1 MAAWD
6 WTKGAAQTVWEGI
19 KTAGNT
25 VAGFVADRFSTP
37 EKASNTLAAIGLAL
51 DTAAAYCGA
60 VAIGLSIPTF
70 GMSVAT
76 AGTVAAI
83 LALASLPFYG
93 ASMAIDI
100 YNEG

>member
-1 MAAWD
+1 M
-6 WTKGAAQTVWEGI
+6 QIVWEGI
-19 KTAGNT
+19 KTAGNA

-37 EKASNTLAAIGLAL
+37 EKASNTLEAIGWTLN
-51 DTAAAYCGA
+51 TAAAYCAA
-60 VAIGLSIPTF
+60 VAAGLSIPTL

-93 ASMAIDI
+93 ASMVIDFF
-100 YNEG
+100 NEG